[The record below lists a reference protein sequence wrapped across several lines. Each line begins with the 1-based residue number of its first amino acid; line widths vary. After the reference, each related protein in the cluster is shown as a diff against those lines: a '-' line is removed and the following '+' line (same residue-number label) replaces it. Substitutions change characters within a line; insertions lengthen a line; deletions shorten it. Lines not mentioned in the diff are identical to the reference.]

1 MTKTTREIAEEL
13 SVEKHRVKYAIQKL
27 SLEKVGEHGGA
38 FLYDD
43 KAQEAISEFIQQLDG
58 ENPETDSV
66 DNSVENELESSGE
79 IVRVQ
84 SERIEDLKQ
93 QIEFLQD
100 ALNKT
105 EENLGL
111 AQKNLERQQ
120 TLNFN
125 DQQKLLAYEE
135 VDAEKEKS
143 KWWRFWK

>member
-1 MTKTTREIAEEL
+1 M
-13 SVEKHRVKYAIQKL
+13 
-27 SLEKVGEHGGA
+27 
-38 FLYDD
+38 
-43 KAQEAISEFIQQLDG
+43 
-58 ENPETDSV
+58 
-66 DNSVENELESSGE
+66 ENELESSGE

-100 ALNKT
+100 ALNKS

-125 DQQKLLAYEE
+125 DQQKLLAYKE

-143 KWWRFWK
+143 KWWQFWK

>member
-1 MTKTTREIAEEL
+1 M
-13 SVEKHRVKYAIQKL
+13 
-27 SLEKVGEHGGA
+27 
-38 FLYDD
+38 
-43 KAQEAISEFIQQLDG
+43 
-58 ENPETDSV
+58 
-66 DNSVENELESSGE
+66 ENELESSGE

-135 VDAEKEKS
+135 VDAEKENCQMLCAKDNWA
-143 KWWRFWK
+143 KAGR

>member
-1 MTKTTREIAEEL
+1 M
-13 SVEKHRVKYAIQKL
+13 
-27 SLEKVGEHGGA
+27 
-38 FLYDD
+38 
-43 KAQEAISEFIQQLDG
+43 
-58 ENPETDSV
+58 
-66 DNSVENELESSGE
+66 ENELESSGE

-100 ALNKT
+100 VLNKT

-143 KWWRFWK
+143 KWWQFWK

>member
-1 MTKTTREIAEEL
+1 M
-13 SVEKHRVKYAIQKL
+13 
-27 SLEKVGEHGGA
+27 
-38 FLYDD
+38 
-43 KAQEAISEFIQQLDG
+43 
-58 ENPETDSV
+58 
-66 DNSVENELESSGE
+66 ENELESSGE